1 MKRRLLLIALAF
13 GTVAGYT
20 SAAFQHQHHRYH
32 HAERHR
38 AFEEHVAD
46 VCVAAARRQSASER

>member
-20 SAAFQHQHHRYH
+20 SAAFQHHRYH